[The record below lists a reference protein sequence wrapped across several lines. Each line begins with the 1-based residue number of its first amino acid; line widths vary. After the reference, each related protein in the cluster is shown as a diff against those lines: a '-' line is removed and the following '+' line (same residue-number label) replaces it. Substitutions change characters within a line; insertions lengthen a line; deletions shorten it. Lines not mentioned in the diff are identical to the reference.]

1 VSQTT
6 DKKLDPELVCT
17 RVMARLIEEVGC
29 VVIAPDSPAWS
40 DLGGEGAGRA
50 GELRVYRGRGRVQR
64 IVSSHLNLGPG
75 GVDSHTL
82 VVLTHPESP
91 VPHLVLDTNREG
103 ARVTVHVDLLPKRDL
118 AVSPDYLERCFEPLS
133 EARQRIEEEPRFV
146 PSRTSLRQ
154 RALLSPWGA
163 HFTLEPRH
171 LQAAETIIGGYLN
184 HWVELLRSGAP
195 ELHAAPELAARDQ
208 LHRRI
213 VFSRAADPVW
223 HTLDGAIGSQSVDR
237 ILAALT
243 D

>member
-17 RVMARLIEEVGC
+17 RVMARLIEDVGC

-40 DLGGEGAGRA
+40 DLGGHGAGRA
-50 GELRVYRGRGRVQR
+50 GELRVYRGRGRVQK

-75 GVDSHTL
+75 NLDSHTL

-91 VPHLVLDTNREG
+91 VPHLVLDTMREG
-103 ARVTVHVDLLPKRDL
+103 MRMTVHVDLLPKRDL
-118 AVSPDYLERCFEPLS
+118 AVSPEYLERCFEPLS
-133 EARQRIEEEPRFV
+133 EARQRVEEEAHFV
-146 PSRTSLRQ
+146 PTRTSVRQ

-171 LQAAETIIGGYLN
+171 LQAAEAIIGRYLT
-184 HWVELLRSGAP
+184 HWVELLRSAAV
-195 ELHAAPELAARDQ
+195 ELSAAPELAARDQ

-213 VFSRAADPVW
+213 VFSRAADPIW
-223 HTLDGAIGSQSVDR
+223 RKLDGVIGSQSVDS
-237 ILAALT
+237 ILSALT
-243 D
+243 E

>member
-17 RVMARLIEEVGC
+17 RVMARLIEDVGC

-40 DLGGEGAGRA
+40 DLGVQGAERA
-50 GELRVYRGRGRVQR
+50 GELRVYRGRGRVQK
-64 IVSSHLNLGPG
+64 IVSSHLNLGPA

-91 VPHLVLDTNREG
+91 VPHLVLDTAREG
-103 ARVTVHVDLLPKRDL
+103 SRTTVHVDLLPKRDL
-118 AVSPDYLERCFEPLS
+118 AVSPDYLARCFEPLS
-133 EARQRIEEEPRFV
+133 EARQQVEDEALFA
-146 PSRTSLRQ
+146 PSRTSFRQ

-163 HFTLEPRH
+163 HFALESRH
-171 LQAAETIIGGYLN
+171 LQAAEAIIGSYLS
-184 HWVELLRSGAP
+184 HWVELLRSGAA
-195 ELHAAPELAARDQ
+195 ELNAAPELAARDQ

-223 HTLDGAIGSQSVDR
+223 STLDRAIGSQSVDS

-243 D
+243 G

>member
-17 RVMARLIEEVGC
+17 RVMARLIEDVGC

-40 DLGGEGAGRA
+40 DLGGEGPARA
-50 GELRVYRGRGRVQR
+50 GELRVYRGRGRVEK
-64 IVSSHLNLGPG
+64 IVSSHLMLPAD

-91 VPHLVLDTNREG
+91 VPHLVLDTVRSG
-103 ARVTVHVDLLPKRDL
+103 ARLTVHVDLLPKRDL
-118 AVSPDYLERCFEPLS
+118 AVSPDYLARCFEPLTAAHERVED
-133 EARQRIEEEPRFV
+133 EARFALA
-146 PSRTSLRQ
+146 RTSLRH

-163 HFTLEPRH
+163 LFSLEPRH
-171 LQAAETIIGGYLN
+171 LQIADAVIDRYLN
-184 HWVELLRSGAP
+184 HWIELLKSTAA
-195 ELHAAPELAARDQ
+195 ELSAAPELAARDQ
-208 LHRRI
+208 LHRRLL
-213 VFSRAADPVW
+213 FSRSADPIW
-223 HTLDGAIGSQSVDR
+223 STLDRAIGVASVDR

>member
-1 VSQTT
+1 MSQTT

-17 RVMARLIEEVGC
+17 RVMARLIEDVGC

-40 DLGGEGAGRA
+40 DLGAPGVSRA
-50 GELRVYRGRGRVQR
+50 GELRVYRGRGRVQK
-64 IVSSHLNLGPG
+64 IVSSHLGLGPG

-91 VPHLVLDTNREG
+91 VPHLVLDTMREG
-103 ARVTVHVDLLPKRDL
+103 SRMTVHVDLLPKRDL
-118 AVSPDYLERCFEPLS
+118 AVSPEYLERCFEPLS
-133 EARQRIEEEPRFV
+133 EARQKIEEEARFS

-163 HFTLEPRH
+163 NFSLESRH
-171 LQAAETIIGGYLN
+171 LQAAEAIIASYLN
-184 HWVELLRSGAP
+184 HWVQLLRSAAA
-195 ELHAAPELAARDQ
+195 ELNAAPELAARDQ

-223 HTLDGAIGSQSVDR
+223 DTLDRAIGSPSVDR

-243 D
+243 E